1 MIQKLKTIEST
12 TKIIASTIA
21 GLVAILAALISIYR
35 GIRDLNITAT
45 KLVDTIPVVEQ
56 HSNYIRISID
66 YDISQADTQLA
77 EQQKIDRILL
87 KKLLK
92 YKKENLLTNDQL
104 TSVDYLERKS
114 GPYR

>member
-21 GLVAILAALISIYR
+21 GLVAILAALSSIYR

-66 YDISQADTQLA
+66 YDVSQAEKQLI
-77 EQQKIDRILL
+77 ENREIDRALL

>member
-66 YDISQADTQLA
+66 YDVSQAEKQLI
-77 EQQKIDRILL
+77 ENREIDRVLL

-104 TSVDYLERKS
+104 TAVDYLERKS
-114 GPYR
+114 GSYR

>member
-66 YDISQADTQLA
+66 YDVSQAEKQLI
-77 EQQKIDRILL
+77 ENRKIDRVLFKI
-87 KKLLK
+87 
-92 YKKENLLTNDQL
+92 
-104 TSVDYLERKS
+104 
-114 GPYR
+114 

>member
-66 YDISQADTQLA
+66 YDVSQAEKQLI
-77 EQQKIDRILL
+77 ENREIDRALL

-92 YKKENLLTNDQL
+92 YKKENLLTND
-104 TSVDYLERKS
+104 
-114 GPYR
+114 

>member
-66 YDISQADTQLA
+66 YDISQADVQLA
-77 EQQKIDRILL
+77 EQQKLSLIHI
-87 KKLLK
+87 
-92 YKKENLLTNDQL
+92 
-104 TSVDYLERKS
+104 
-114 GPYR
+114 

>member
-35 GIRDLNITAT
+35 SIRDLNITAT

-66 YDISQADTQLA
+66 YDVSQAEKQLI
-77 EQQKIDRILL
+77 ENREIDRVLL

-104 TSVDYLERKS
+104 TAVDYLERKS

>member
-66 YDISQADTQLA
+66 YDVSQAEKQLI
-77 EQQKIDRILL
+77 ENREIDRALL

-114 GPYR
+114 GSYR